1 MRYPSHFDPYA
12 KDLVKHLLAADLSRR
27 FGNLKNGSEDI
38 KRHKWFADM
47 DWEKL
52 LRLEIAPPHMPVVK
66 HAGDTSNFDVYEE
79 DPEPYGRMAH
89 DPNADKFAG
98 F

>member
-1 MRYPSHFDPYA
+1 
-12 KDLVKHLLAADLSRR
+12 
-27 FGNLKNGSEDI
+27 
-38 KRHKWFADM
+38 M

-52 LRLEIAPPHMPVVK
+52 FLKEIQAPHIPQVK

-79 DPEPYGRMAH
+79 DPEPYGRVQY
-89 DPNADKFAG
+89 DPYADKFAG